1 MTVLKKM
8 TTALTERMLE
18 AGMNVEAVKREMS
31 FANQAFSKDTY
42 LQKCSKE
49 SLAAAVIN
57 IANVG
62 LTLNPIS
69 GESALIARYNKGQY
83 EATLMPMYK
92 GLVKLLMANGNV
104 KAINTQLVY
113 ENDTFELDLSKT
125 DNPVTI
131 HKPCLRKSQRGEL
144 LGAYSIATLSNGA
157 KQAEWMDIEEIH
169 TIRNSSDSWKNEK
182 GRKYSPWAKF
192 EGEMVRKTVLKR
204 ITKYLPRNNS
214 KGQELI
220 DNAIEQDNRDY
231 PASYNQIN
239 YIENLLMGANIS
251 PEKQK
256 EIHGN
261 LDNYT
266 SDAANKVIDF
276 LLGNQLEGVAY
287 TDITN
292 QKQLNK
298 AIAEA
303 VQNPNT

>member
-8 TTALTERMLE
+8 SSALEERMLE
-18 AGMNVEAVKREMS
+18 AGMDVEAVKREMS
-31 FANQAFSKDTY
+31 FANQAFSRDQY

-125 DNPVTI
+125 DNPVTV

-169 TIRNSSDSWKNEK
+169 AIRNSSDSWKNEK
-182 GRKYSPWAKF
+182 GRKYSPWANF

-214 KGQELI
+214 KGQEYI
-220 DNAIEQDNRDY
+220 DYAIEQDNNDY
-231 PASYNQIN
+231 PATYNQIG
-239 YIENLLMGANIS
+239 YIENLLMTANLP
-251 PEKQK
+251 PEEQRD
-256 EIHGN
+256 IYSN
-261 LDNYT
+261 IDSYT
-266 SDAANKVIDF
+266 SHKAKQVIEH
-276 LLGNQLEGVAY
+276 LLENQLEGVAY

-298 AIAEA
+298 AITEA
-303 VQNPNT
+303 VENPNT

>member
-8 TTALTERMLE
+8 SSALEERMLE
-18 AGMNVEAVKREMS
+18 AGMDVEAVKREMS
-31 FANQAFSKDTY
+31 FANQSFSRDQY

-125 DNPVTI
+125 DNPVTV

-169 TIRNSSDSWKNEK
+169 AIRNSSDSWKNEK
-182 GRKYSPWAKF
+182 GRKYSPWANF

-214 KGQELI
+214 KGQEYI
-220 DNAIEQDNRDY
+220 DYAIEQDNNDY
-231 PASYNQIN
+231 PATYNQIG
-239 YIENLLMGANIS
+239 YIENLLMTANLP
-251 PEKQK
+251 PEEQRD
-256 EIHGN
+256 IYSN
-261 LDNYT
+261 IDSYT
-266 SDAANKVIDF
+266 SHKAKQVIEH
-276 LLGNQLEGVAY
+276 LLENQLEGVAY

-298 AIAEA
+298 AITEA
-303 VQNPNT
+303 VENPNT